1 MANKGGLRDA
11 DPDAALIDIR
21 RPPVASVF
29 TRLLAD
35 KGRDRPIVW
44 ATDSYAAHGEGF
56 ADRDAINGDRLL
68 RHADILRPR
77 VQKSQ
82 AAQAVRTRKKAEV
95 TTSAGLCNRMNNV
108 CDEDWFGRRDVFNVP
123 RGDGTW
129 EVVDAPIAFPN
140 GRTWRQYVDS
150 RRLEIT
156 CGEAPYLASR
166 YDATTGARIPLE
178 RRIGVLDRKLRIVS
192 ENAAGY
198 DEWATWAIR
207 AVEATYGYEYQ
218 GDSLLIAR
226 INLLLTFVDWHTAR
240 WRKPPAAPL
249 LRKAANRI
257 AWNVWQM
264 DGLTDE
270 PPFAKPRE
278 VNAPVQLELFGD
290 CGDVAA
296 AAQDKIADTT
306 TTPNGITP
314 AAQDKIADAAAAP
327 NGMTPAEQD
336 KIADTEAHS
345 FLPSRI
351 FDWRARKP
359 IVYKTLKE
367 VSAMK
372 GKLFDYVIGNPP
384 YNEDFEN
391 SGENGNFAKPV
402 YHRFMS
408 ESYKVADKVELVH
421 PARFLFNAGSTPKP
435 WNESMLNDPHF
446 KVLRYEAN
454 STALFPDVDIKGGV
468 AVTYRDATK
477 DYGAIGT
484 FTAFH
489 ELNGI
494 VRKGRAKDEVYSLA
508 SLVHTQVRYDLQ
520 MLYSDMPQ
528 LKKVIGSDGKDKR
541 FRNNTFEK
549 VPVFSQ
555 TADDNTDIKVLG
567 ILKNKRTWRYIARKY
582 VDMEHGNLKRWKV
595 LVPRANGSG
604 ALGEVLCT
612 PLIGEPLIGE
622 PLIGYT
628 QSFIGIGAF
637 DSENEANA
645 LMRYVK
651 TKFARALLGVLKVT
665 QDNDRGV
672 WTLIPLQDFTA
683 KSDIDWSKSV
693 RDIDRQ
699 LYCKY
704 GLDEKEI
711 AFIESHV
718 KEMA

>member
-1 MANKGGLRDA
+1 MRRQWKGTAARERNGMANKDGLRDA

-29 TRLLAD
+29 TRLLSD

-56 ADRDAINGDRLL
+56 AERDAINGDRLL
-68 RHADILRPR
+68 RHADVLRPR

-129 EVVDAPIAFPN
+129 EVVDTPIAFPN

-192 ENAAGY
+192 ENAADY
-198 DEWATWAIR
+198 DEWAAWAIR

-264 DGLTDE
+264 DGLTDG

-296 AAQDKIADTT
+296 AAQDKIADAAA
-306 TTPNGITP
+306 TPNGITP
-314 AAQDKIADAAAAP
+314 AAQDKIAD
-327 NGMTPAEQD
+327 
-336 KIADTEAHS
+336 TEAHS
-345 FLPSRI
+345 FSPSRI

-477 DYGAIGT
+477 NYGAIGT
-484 FTAFH
+484 FVVFP
-489 ELNGI
+489 E
-494 VRKGRAKDEVYSLA
+494 LA
-508 SLVHTQVRYDLQ
+508 SIKRKAGAESANSFSRLVYAPESYRFTEKMHEDNPTAAPLLSKGHRYDFKSNVLEKLDAIAFFKEAPNDRHQ
-520 MLYSDMPQ
+520 YVRILG
-528 LKKVIGSDGKDKR
+528 LVRGKRVDR
-541 FRNNTFEK
+541 WIRRDYIEAADNFEK
-549 VPVFSQ
+549 FKVFVP
-555 TADDNTDIKVLG
+555 
-567 ILKNKRTWRYIARKY
+567 
-582 VDMEHGNLKRWKV
+582 E
-595 LVPRANGSG
+595 ANGTG
-604 ALGEVLCT
+604 AIGEVLST
-612 PLIGEPLIGE
+612 PLIGQPLIGHTQTFIS
-622 PLIGYT
+622 IG
-628 QSFIGIGAF
+628 SFDAEG
-637 DSENEANA
+637 EANA
-645 LMRYVK
+645 CLKYVK
-651 TKFARALLGVLKVT
+651 TKFARTLLGIKKVT
-665 QDNDRGV
+665 QHNPRGTWGYV
-672 WTLIPLQDFTA
+672 PLQDFTE
-683 KSDIDWSKSV
+683 KSDIDWTQTV

-699 LYCKY
+699 LYRKY